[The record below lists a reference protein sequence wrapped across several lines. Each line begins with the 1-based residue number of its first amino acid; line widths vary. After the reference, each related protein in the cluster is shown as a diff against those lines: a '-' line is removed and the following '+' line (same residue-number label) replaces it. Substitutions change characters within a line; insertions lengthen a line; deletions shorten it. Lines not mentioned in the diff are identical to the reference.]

1 MHPQSSHKALK
12 SEYMNANS
20 GAGCVKNTC
29 RIEVGLMR
37 IFLLNSHAASK
48 CFSSEL
54 QFSFLGPDNNTVF
67 DSNIELN
74 GHHYRWGQLIKPN
87 SCLCFDFLSLHV
99 VFVIKKVPSFP
110 VYTQLNT
117 NIFLCLGQRA
127 SDWSAWGSQR
137 GFIVSAIL
145 ICSVSHNLSTSIGA
159 SLMLLWM
166 SGNKSLQLG
175 SWTCMNNGWMAIACW
190 SYNVKVKRGLLPDSN
205 PTAITEVD
213 CLKDTDEI
221 HA

>member
-1 MHPQSSHKALK
+1 
-12 SEYMNANS
+12 MNANS
-20 GAGCVKNTC
+20 SAGCVKNTC

-37 IFLLNSHAASK
+37 IFLLNSHAVSK

-87 SCLCFDFLSLHV
+87 SCWCFDFLSLRV

-127 SDWSAWGSQR
+127 SDWSAWGRPKRVHRQCHLNLFCKPQSQHQHR
-137 GFIVSAIL
+137 CLTNALVEEWEQISAARFL
-145 ICSVSHNLSTSIGA
+145 NLYEQRLNGYSLFVIYCESQKRIA
-159 SLMLLWM
+159 SRF
-166 SGNKSLQLG
+166 KSYSDNWG
-175 SWTCMNNGWMAIACW
+175 
-190 SYNVKVKRGLLPDSN
+190 RLPQRYRWD
-205 PTAITEVD
+205 P
-213 CLKDTDEI
+213 CLVM
-221 HA
+221 

>member
-1 MHPQSSHKALK
+1 
-12 SEYMNANS
+12 MNANS
-20 GAGCVKNTC
+20 SAGCVKNTC

-87 SCLCFDFLSLHV
+87 SCWCFDFLSLRV

-110 VYTQLNT
+110 VYTKTKYKHLPVFRPES
-117 NIFLCLGQRA
+117 IWLVSLGQPKRVHRQCHLNLFCKPQSQHQHRCLTNALVEEWEQISAARFLNLYEQRLNGYSLFVIYCESQKRIA
-127 SDWSAWGSQR
+127 SRFKSYSDNWGRLPQR
-137 GFIVSAIL
+137 F
-145 ICSVSHNLSTSIGA
+145 
-159 SLMLLWM
+159 MRW
-166 SGNKSLQLG
+166 
-175 SWTCMNNGWMAIACW
+175 
-190 SYNVKVKRGLLPDSN
+190 DS
-205 PTAITEVD
+205 
-213 CLKDTDEI
+213 CLVM
-221 HA
+221 

>member
-1 MHPQSSHKALK
+1 
-12 SEYMNANS
+12 MNANS
-20 GAGCVKNTC
+20 SAGCVKNTC

-48 CFSSEL
+48 CFSSEQL

-87 SCLCFDFLSLHV
+87 SCWCFDFLSLHV

-110 VYTQLNT
+110 VYTQLNIS
-117 NIFLCLGQRA
+117 IFLCLGQRA

-166 SGNKSLQLG
+166 SGNKSLQPG
-175 SWTCMNNGWMAIACW
+175 S
-190 SYNVKVKRGLLPDSN
+190 
-205 PTAITEVD
+205 
-213 CLKDTDEI
+213 
-221 HA
+221 